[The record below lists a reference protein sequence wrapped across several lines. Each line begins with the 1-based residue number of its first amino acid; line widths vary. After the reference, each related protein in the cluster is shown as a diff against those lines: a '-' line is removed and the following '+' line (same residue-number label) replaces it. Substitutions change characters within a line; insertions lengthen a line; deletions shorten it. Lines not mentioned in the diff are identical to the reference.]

1 MFVEGDCGGKLGSRT
16 VAVAQIEQG
25 ASLSLSVLEFTSN
38 VEVRMVVQDGHV
50 VHVQSL
56 KNEGKKKAQTPP
68 RLVNIQT

>member
-1 MFVEGDCGGKLGSRT
+1 
-16 VAVAQIEQG
+16 
-25 ASLSLSVLEFTSN
+25 LSVLEFTSN

-56 KNEGKKKAQTPP
+56 KNERKKKAQTPP